1 MHMRKEKRAVPL
13 IFYFSLAFFFIGV
26 FLSILYRRSAVF
38 AGFINQSVAYAFRL
52 VLGSITSIVPFSA
65 AEMLLFSI
73 PLWVILAVVLSVRY
87 ADTGRRRI
95 RFFLII
101 LSLLLPLYPLYMLTL
116 APGYHAPTLE
126 EQMHLSTENIEK
138 EEIVQTAEHLL
149 SELEQ
154 VLDRITFDERGAS
167 ENPLSLKETGD
178 GIIKAYDDF
187 LSDYKI
193 AHNFY
198 ARPKTVI
205 LREWMT
211 YAGIT
216 GMYTFFTGE
225 ANVNTTYPD
234 YNHPFT
240 VAHELAHQR
249 GIARENEAN
258 FVAALVCIYS
268 ENDYIRYSGLFNLLE
283 YILSAYYRADPD
295 SYTDFYKSL
304 DPRIKGEL
312 KAYREFAE
320 PYQDHVLGEVSTT
333 VNNAYLEM
341 NGTPGI
347 ISYGLVVEL
356 AVAHFS
362 RG

>member
-1 MHMRKEKRAVPL
+1 MRKEKRAVPR
-13 IFYFSLAFFFIGV
+13 IFYFSLGFFLLGV
-26 FLSILYRRSAVF
+26 LFSFLYRRFAAF
-38 AGFINQSVAYAFRL
+38 AGFINQTVAHAFRF
-52 VLGSITSIVPFSA
+52 VLGSITAIVPFSV

-73 PLWVILAVVLSVRY
+73 PLLAVLAVILSVRY
-87 ADTGRRRI
+87 ANTWKRRI
-95 RFFLII
+95 RFLLII
-101 LSLLLPLYPLYMLTL
+101 LSILLPLYPLYMLTL

-126 EQMHLSTENIEK
+126 EQMELSTENIEK
-138 EEIVQTAEHLL
+138 EEIIETAELL
-149 SELEQ
+149 LRELEQ
-154 VLDRITFDERGAS
+154 VLDRISFEESGAS
-167 ENPLSLKETGD
+167 VNPLTLKETGD
-178 GIIKAYDDF
+178 QILRAYDAF
-187 LSDYKI
+187 LADYPI

-198 ARPKTVI
+198 ARPKTVV
-205 LREWMT
+205 LRKWMT

-240 VAHELAHQR
+240 TAHEFAHQR
-249 GIARENEAN
+249 GVARENEAN
-258 FVAALVCIYS
+258 FVAALVCTYA
-268 ENDYIRYSGLFNLLE
+268 ENDYVRYSGLFNLLE
-283 YILSAYYRADPD
+283 YMLSAYYRADPE
-295 SYTDFYKSL
+295 SYRDFYKQL
-304 DPRIKGEL
+304 DPRLKGEMQ
-312 KAYREFAE
+312 AYREMIE

>member
-1 MHMRKEKRAVPL
+1 MSKEKRAVPL
-13 IFYFSLAFFFIGV
+13 IFYFSLGFFLIGV
-26 FLSILYRRSAVF
+26 LFSFLYRRFAVF
-38 AGFINQSVAYAFRL
+38 AGFINQSVAHIFRL
-52 VLGSITSIVPFSA
+52 VLGTLTVPVSFSV
-65 AEMLLFSI
+65 AEMLIFSI
-73 PLWVILAVVLSVRY
+73 PLLVILAVILSIRY
-87 ADTGRRRI
+87 GSTRRRRI
-95 RFFLII
+95 RFFLIV
-101 LSLLLPLYPLYMLTL
+101 LSILLPLYPLYMLTL

-138 EEIVQTAEHLL
+138 EEIVETAEHLL

-154 VLDRITFDERGAS
+154 VLDRISFAESGAS

-178 GIIKAYDDF
+178 EIIKAYDAF
-187 LSDYKI
+187 LADYPI

-198 ARPKTVI
+198 ARAKTVI

-234 YNHPFT
+234 YNTPFT
-240 VAHELAHQR
+240 TAHEFAHQR

-258 FVAALVCIYS
+258 FVAALVCTYS

-312 KAYREFAE
+312 KAYREFSE
-320 PYQDHVLGEVSTT
+320 PYQDHILGEVSTT